1 MNQSENIETLA
12 AALAKAQGVIANP
25 AFDAIN
31 PHYKNRYATLGAHIE
46 AVRGAF
52 PANGLSVVQAIETPE
67 RDRVSLTTRILHSS
81 GQWIESTVSASTG
94 AKVQEIGSTVTYLRR
109 YALAA
114 IVGIVGEEDDDG
126 ESDRSTRERAP
137 VARPAAA
144 LAPRPS
150 GGAASLTARLATP
163 PAQRDKEPTNRI
175 ASDAV
180 APAATETLDAPE
192 SSMSTRKVGEKKF
205 RIARLGGVEC
215 VVLDAEIDAEIVRRK
230 GGSVRVLIEQRGDKT
245 PIVREVLDVATS
257 RDDFPF

>member
-1 MNQSENIETLA
+1 VNQSENIETLA

-25 AFDAIN
+25 GFDAVN

-144 LAPRPS
+144 PAPRPS

-163 PAQRDKEPTNRI
+163 PARDKEPTNRI
-175 ASDAV
+175 AADAV
-180 APAATETLDAPE
+180 APAATETLDASE
-192 SSMSTRKVGEKKF
+192 SSMSTRKVGDKKF

-230 GGSVRVLIEQRGDKT
+230 GGRIKVLIEDRGDKT
-245 PIVREVLDVATS
+245 PIVREVLDVAKTS
-257 RDDFPF
+257 NDFPF

>member
-31 PHYKNRYATLGAHIE
+31 PHFKNRYATLGAHID

-137 VARPAAA
+137 AARPAAA
-144 LAPRPS
+144 PAPRPS

-163 PAQRDKEPTNRI
+163 PARDKEPTNRI
-175 ASDAV
+175 AADAV
-180 APAATETLDAPE
+180 APAATETLNAPD
-192 SSMSTRKVGEKKF
+192 SSMSSRKVGDKKF

>member
-31 PHYKNRYATLGAHIE
+31 PHFKNRYATLGAHID

-81 GQWIESTVSASTG
+81 GQWIESTVSARTG

-137 VARPAAA
+137 AARPAAP

-163 PAQRDKEPTNRI
+163 PARDKEPTNRI
-175 ASDAV
+175 AADAV
-180 APAATETLDAPE
+180 APAATETLNAPD
-192 SSMSTRKVGEKKF
+192 SSMSSRKVGDKKF

>member
-1 MNQSENIETLA
+1 MNQSENIEMLA

-25 AFDAIN
+25 AFDAVN
-31 PHYKNRYATLGAHIE
+31 PHFKNRYATLGAHIE

-52 PANGLSVVQAIETPE
+52 PANGLSVVQFVQSPE

-137 VARPAAA
+137 AARPAAPPT
-144 LAPRPS
+144 PRPS

-163 PAQRDKEPTNRI
+163 PARDKEPTNRI
-175 ASDAV
+175 AADAV
-180 APAATETLDAPE
+180 APPATETLDAPE
-192 SSMSTRKVGEKKF
+192 SSMSTRKVGDKKF
-205 RIARLGGVEC
+205 RVARLGGVEC

-230 GGSVRVLIEQRGDKT
+230 GGRIKVLIEDRGDKT

-257 RDDFPF
+257 RNDFPF

>member
-25 AFDAIN
+25 AFDAVN
-31 PHYKNRYATLGAHIE
+31 PHYKNRYATLGAHID

-144 LAPRPS
+144 PAPRPS

-163 PAQRDKEPTNRI
+163 PARDKEPTNRI
-175 ASDAV
+175 AADAV
-180 APAATETLDAPE
+180 APAATETLDASE
-192 SSMSTRKVGEKKF
+192 SSMSTRKVGDKKF

-230 GGSVRVLIEQRGDKT
+230 GGRIKVLIEDRGDKT
-245 PIVREVLDVATS
+245 PIVREVLDVAKTS
-257 RDDFPF
+257 NDFPF

>member
-137 VARPAAA
+137 AARPAAA
-144 LAPRPS
+144 PAPRPS

-163 PAQRDKEPTNRI
+163 PARDKEPTNRVNL
-175 ASDAV
+175 DAV
-180 APAATETLDAPE
+180 APPATETLNAPD
-192 SSMSTRKVGEKKF
+192 SSMSSRKVGDKKF

>member
-25 AFDAIN
+25 AFDAVN

-144 LAPRPS
+144 PAPRPS

-163 PAQRDKEPTNRI
+163 PARDKEPTNRI
-175 ASDAV
+175 AADAV
-180 APAATETLDAPE
+180 APAATETLDASE
-192 SSMSTRKVGEKKF
+192 SSMSTRKVGDKKF

-230 GGSVRVLIEQRGDKT
+230 GGRIKVLIEDRGDKT
-245 PIVREVLDVATS
+245 PIVREVLDVAKTS
-257 RDDFPF
+257 NDFPF

>member
-12 AALAKAQGVIANP
+12 AALAKAQGIIANP

-31 PHYKNRYATLGAHIE
+31 PHFKNRYATLGAHID

-137 VARPAAA
+137 AARPAAA

-163 PAQRDKEPTNRI
+163 PARDKEPTNRVNL
-175 ASDAV
+175 DAV
-180 APAATETLDAPE
+180 APPATETLNAPD
-192 SSMSTRKVGEKKF
+192 SSMSSRKVGDKKF

>member
-25 AFDAIN
+25 AFDAVN
-31 PHYKNRYATLGAHIE
+31 PHYKNRYATLGAHID

-144 LAPRPS
+144 PAPRPS

-163 PAQRDKEPTNRI
+163 PARDKEPTNRI
-175 ASDAV
+175 AADAV
-180 APAATETLDAPE
+180 APAATETLDASE
-192 SSMSTRKVGEKKF
+192 SSMSTRKVGDKKF

-230 GGSVRVLIEQRGDKT
+230 GGRIKVLIEGRGDKT
-245 PIVREVLDVATS
+245 PIVREVLDVAKTS
-257 RDDFPF
+257 NDFPF

>member
-1 MNQSENIETLA
+1 MNQSESIETLA
-12 AALAKAQGVIANP
+12 AALAKAQGIIANP
-25 AFDAIN
+25 AFDAVN

-144 LAPRPS
+144 PAPRPS

-163 PAQRDKEPTNRI
+163 PARDKEPTNRI
-175 ASDAV
+175 AADAV
-180 APAATETLDAPE
+180 APAATETLDASE
-192 SSMSTRKVGEKKF
+192 SSMSTRKVGDKKF
-205 RIARLGGVEC
+205 RVARLGGVEC

-230 GGSVRVLIEQRGDKT
+230 GGCIKVLIEDRGDKT
-245 PIVREVLDVATS
+245 PIVREVLDVAKTS
-257 RDDFPF
+257 NDFPF

>member
-1 MNQSENIETLA
+1 MNQSESIETLA
-12 AALAKAQGVIANP
+12 AALAKAQGIIANP
-25 AFDAIN
+25 AFDAVN
-31 PHYKNRYATLGAHIE
+31 PHYKNRYATLGAHID

-144 LAPRPS
+144 PAPRPS

-163 PAQRDKEPTNRI
+163 PARDKEPTNRI
-175 ASDAV
+175 AADAV
-180 APAATETLDAPE
+180 APAATETLDASE
-192 SSMSTRKVGEKKF
+192 SSMSTRKVGDKKF
-205 RIARLGGVEC
+205 RVARLGGVEC

-230 GGSVRVLIEQRGDKT
+230 GGRIKVLIEDRGDKT
-245 PIVREVLDVATS
+245 PIVREVLDVAKTS
-257 RDDFPF
+257 NDFPF

>member
-1 MNQSENIETLA
+1 VNQSENIEMLA

-25 AFDAIN
+25 AFDAVN
-31 PHYKNRYATLGAHIE
+31 PHFKNRYATLGAHIE

-52 PANGLSVVQAIETPE
+52 PANGLSVVQFVQSPE

-137 VARPAAA
+137 AARPAAPPT
-144 LAPRPS
+144 PRPS

-163 PAQRDKEPTNRI
+163 PARDKEPTNRI
-175 ASDAV
+175 AADAV
-180 APAATETLDAPE
+180 APPATETLDAPE
-192 SSMSTRKVGEKKF
+192 SSMSTRKVGDKKF
-205 RIARLGGVEC
+205 RVARLGGVEC

-230 GGSVRVLIEQRGDKT
+230 GGRIKVLIEDRGDKT

-257 RDDFPF
+257 RNDFPF

>member
-12 AALAKAQGVIANP
+12 AALAKAQGIIANP
-25 AFDAIN
+25 AFDAVN
-31 PHYKNRYATLGAHIE
+31 PHFKNRYATLGAHID

-144 LAPRPS
+144 PAPRPS

-163 PAQRDKEPTNRI
+163 PARDKEPTNRI
-175 ASDAV
+175 AADAV
-180 APAATETLDAPE
+180 APAATETLDASE
-192 SSMSTRKVGEKKF
+192 SSMSTRKVGDKKF

-230 GGSVRVLIEQRGDKT
+230 GGRIKVLIEDRGDKT
-245 PIVREVLDVATS
+245 PIVREVLDVAKTS
-257 RDDFPF
+257 NDFPF

>member
-1 MNQSENIETLA
+1 MNQSEIITDLA
-12 AALAKAQGVIANP
+12 GALAKAQAEIRNP
-25 AFDAIN
+25 AFDSTN
-31 PHYKNRYATLGAHIE
+31 PHFKNRYASLASHVD
-46 AVRGAF
+46 AVRAALPRF
-52 PANGLSVVQAIETPE
+52 GLSVVQFVESPE
-67 RDRVSLTTRILHSS
+67 RDRVTVTTRILHAS
-81 GQWIESTVSASTG
+81 GQWIESCVGCASG
-94 AKVQEIGSTVTYLRR
+94 GKVQELGSAVTYLRR

-144 LAPRPS
+144 PAPRPS

-175 ASDAV
+175 AADAV

-230 GGSVRVLIEQRGDKT
+230 GGRIKVLIEDRGDKT
-245 PIVREVLDVATS
+245 PIVREVLDVAKTS
-257 RDDFPF
+257 NDFPF

>member
-137 VARPAAA
+137 AARPAAA
-144 LAPRPS
+144 PAPRPS

-163 PAQRDKEPTNRI
+163 PARDKESTNRI
-175 ASDAV
+175 AADAV

-230 GGSVRVLIEQRGDKT
+230 GGRIKVLIEDRGDKT
-245 PIVREVLDVATS
+245 PIVREVLDVAKTS
-257 RDDFPF
+257 NDFPF

>member
-12 AALAKAQGVIANP
+12 AALAKAQGIIANP

-31 PHYKNRYATLGAHIE
+31 PHFKNRYATLGAHID

-137 VARPAAA
+137 AARPAAA
-144 LAPRPS
+144 PAPRPS

-163 PAQRDKEPTNRI
+163 PARDKEPTNRI
-175 ASDAV
+175 AADAV

-230 GGSVRVLIEQRGDKT
+230 GGRIKVLIEDRGDKT
-245 PIVREVLDVATS
+245 PIVREVLDVAKTS
-257 RDDFPF
+257 NDFPF

>member
-1 MNQSENIETLA
+1 MNQSESIETLA
-12 AALAKAQGVIANP
+12 AALAKAQGIIANP
-25 AFDAIN
+25 AFDAVN
-31 PHYKNRYATLGAHIE
+31 PHFKNRYATLGAHID

-137 VARPAAA
+137 AARPAAA
-144 LAPRPS
+144 PAPRPS

-163 PAQRDKEPTNRI
+163 PARDKEPTNRI
-175 ASDAV
+175 AADAV

-230 GGSVRVLIEQRGDKT
+230 GGRIKVLIEDRGDKT
-245 PIVREVLDVATS
+245 PIVREVLDVAKTS
-257 RDDFPF
+257 DDFPF

>member
-1 MNQSENIETLA
+1 VNQSENITDLA
-12 AALAKAQGVIANP
+12 GALAKAQAEIRNP
-25 AFDAIN
+25 AFDSTN
-31 PHYKNRYATLGAHIE
+31 PHFKNRYASLASHVD
-46 AVRGAF
+46 AVRAAL
-52 PANGLSVVQAIETPE
+52 PKHGLSVVQFVETP
-67 RDRVSLTTRILHSS
+67 DAQRVTVTTRILHAS
-81 GQWIESTVSASTG
+81 GQWIESCVGCASG
-94 AKVQEIGSTVTYLRR
+94 GKVQELGSAVTYLRR

-137 VARPAAA
+137 AARPAAP

-163 PAQRDKEPTNRI
+163 PARDKEPTNRI
-175 ASDAV
+175 VADAV
-180 APAATETLDAPE
+180 APAATETLDASE
-192 SSMSTRKVGEKKF
+192 SSMSTRKVGDKKF

-230 GGSVRVLIEQRGDKT
+230 GGRIKVLIEDRGDKT
-245 PIVREVLDVATS
+245 PIVREVLDVPTS

>member
-25 AFDAIN
+25 AFDAVN
-31 PHYKNRYATLGAHIE
+31 PHFKNRYATLGAHID

-144 LAPRPS
+144 PAPRPS

-163 PAQRDKEPTNRI
+163 PARDKEPTNRI
-175 ASDAV
+175 AADAV
-180 APAATETLDAPE
+180 APAATETLDASE
-192 SSMSTRKVGEKKF
+192 SSMSTRKVGDKKF

-230 GGSVRVLIEQRGDKT
+230 GGRIKVLIEDRGDKT
-245 PIVREVLDVATS
+245 PIVREVLDVAKTS
-257 RDDFPF
+257 NDFPF